1 METPVPVQP
10 EPRLLAREAAAVIR
24 QLNHVTLDQASMPYA
39 GEVSATVLELIGLV
53 DRLPQTLSQLEAGLR
68 AVEAADGIRLDH
80 DGDLTAEVNAAA
92 KGLSDASAALD
103 AVSKALG
110 EASAP
115 LFHMGAPYTPE
126 GDDQ

>member
-1 METPVPVQP
+1 MPAQP
-10 EPRLLAREAAAVIR
+10 EPRQLAREAAEKIR
-24 QLNHVTLDQASMPYA
+24 QLNHATLDPASLPYA
-39 GEVSATVLELIGLV
+39 GEVSATVLALIELV
-53 DRLPQTLSQLEAGLR
+53 DRLPQTLDQLKAGLR
-68 AVEAADGIRLDH
+68 TVEARDGIRLDH

-115 LFHMGAPYTPE
+115 LFHMGAPYTPDE
-126 GDDQ
+126 DDD